1 MTLGSMSS
9 FRLGR
14 KQQRQEAAENAVNTE
29 HRPQEYRRGKK
40 SRADHGKDD
49 MIKNTTDKTA
59 PTIFHNKTN
68 PNYDRIKR
76 PKIRLKK
83 LSTAAAQELIMF
95 KSRKRQKEVT
105 EKEWESERERE
116 KKNKTKNWPPKI
128 FLLRLRS
135 QKA

>member
-14 KQQRQEAAENAVNTE
+14 KQQQQEAAENAVNTG

-40 SRADHGKDD
+40 SRAHHGKDD

-59 PTIFHNKTN
+59 PTNFHNKTN
-68 PNYDRIKR
+68 PNYDSIKR

-83 LSTAAAQELIMF
+83 LSTAAAQEPIMF

-105 EKEWESERERE
+105 EKESKRDRDTERERE
-116 KKNKTKNWPPKI
+116 REREGGKNKTKN
-128 FLLRLRS
+128 
-135 QKA
+135 